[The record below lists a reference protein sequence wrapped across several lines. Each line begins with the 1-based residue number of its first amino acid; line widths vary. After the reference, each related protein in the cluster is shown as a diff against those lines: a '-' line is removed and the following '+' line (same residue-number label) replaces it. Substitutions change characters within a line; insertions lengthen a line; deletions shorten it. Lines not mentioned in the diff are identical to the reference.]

1 MIDRIAGEGMQ
12 RASLPNGPGAAILLS
27 GGIGAF
33 VLAVLAIVADH
44 SLTFKKLMIFYTPTG
59 ALSGVTTTAIT
70 VWLVSW
76 IVLAAAWKRRQVLPW
91 WIDVA
96 FGLVAI
102 SFLLMFPPVGDLF

>member
-1 MIDRIAGEGMQ
+1 MTDRIADERIQ
-12 RASLPNGPGAAILLS
+12 SASLPNGPGAAILVS
-27 GGIGAF
+27 GGIGVF
-33 VLAVLAIVADH
+33 VLAVSAIVADH

-76 IVLAAAWKRRQVLPW
+76 IVLAAAWKRRQVRSC

-102 SFLLMFPPVGDLF
+102 SFLLMFPPFGDLF

>member
-1 MIDRIAGEGMQ
+1 MTEETPLQTSR
-12 RASLPNGPGAAILLS
+12 LPNGAGVAGLFSAGL
-27 GGIGAF
+27 GAF
-33 VLAVLAIVADH
+33 TLAVLAIVADH
-44 SLTFKKLMIFYTPTG
+44 SPGFKKLMIFYTPTG

-76 IVLAAAWKRRQVLPW
+76 IVLAAAWKRRQVRSC

-102 SFLLMFPPVGDLF
+102 SFLLMFPPFGDLF

>member
-1 MIDRIAGEGMQ
+1 MIDKIAGEGMQ

-44 SLTFKKLMIFYTPTG
+44 SLTFKKQMIFYTPTG

-76 IVLAAAWKRRQVLPW
+76 IVLEAAWKRRQVRPW

-102 SFLLMFPPVGDLF
+102 SFLLMFPPIGDLF

>member
-1 MIDRIAGEGMQ
+1 MSTPPESTGIA
-12 RASLPNGPGAAILLS
+12 RLPAGAGAAALLS
-27 GGIGAF
+27 AGLGVFA
-33 VLAVLAIVADH
+33 LSVLAIIADQ
-44 SLTFKKLMIFYTPTG
+44 STAFKKLMIFYTPTG

-76 IVLAAAWKRRQVLPW
+76 IVLAAAWKRRQVRSC

-102 SFLLMFPPVGDLF
+102 SFLLMFPPFGDLF